1 MQTVTK
7 IRKQKGTFVVTI
19 PKKTAEEAGLRQG
32 EILLIYIDERRI
44 EMIRLDQVVEKEGE
58 DSQEREQNQGK
69 G

>member
-1 MQTVTK
+1 MV
-7 IRKQKGTFVVTI
+7 RKKGESFVVTI
-19 PKKTAEEAGLRQG
+19 PKKVAEEAGLRQG